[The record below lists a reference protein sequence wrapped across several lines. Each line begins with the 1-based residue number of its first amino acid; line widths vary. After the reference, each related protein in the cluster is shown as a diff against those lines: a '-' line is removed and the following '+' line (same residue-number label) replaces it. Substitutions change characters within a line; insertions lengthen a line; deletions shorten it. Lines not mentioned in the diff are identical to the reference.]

1 MACIFDLGWMGIWL
15 PATICN
21 VVIGCLLIG
30 EEEREE
36 MDHVGC
42 NLNQIGNTL
51 LFYDES

>member
-15 PATICN
+15 PYTICN
-21 VVIGCLLIG
+21 AIGFLLIG

-36 MDHVGC
+36 MDRVGC
-42 NLNQIGNTL
+42 NLNQIENTL